1 VCFSFAEE
9 QTLFSGDHVMGWST
23 SVIPAPDG
31 DLNDY
36 LDNLRRLVG
45 RNEVR
50 YRPTHG
56 PAIIDPGPYVEA
68 LVAHRESRERQI
80 VEALADGPRTIA
92 SLVAELYVDVH
103 EDLHKAAGASV
114 YAHLLALQR
123 ADRAIVEGE
132 PGPKSEW
139 GLR

>member
-1 VCFSFAEE
+1 
-9 QTLFSGDHVMGWST
+9 MGWST

-45 RNEVR
+45 RDEVR

-56 PAIIDPGPYVEA
+56 PAITDPDPYVEA

-92 SLVAELYVDVH
+92 SLVAEIYAHVH